1 MSYALVSI
9 RSRIGCLGAAALIFA
24 GNSALALG
32 GVPVTEGLSRTK
44 AEATNIGVCASRDT
58 CINAIMATA
67 RTKEQVRQLFM
78 MARLRRMTIDNT
90 SEAPGPIFRSNRAGE
105 TLAVGNIDA
114 ILTTILLETK
124 NHNPA
129 IPDLQRALALSY
141 LKAGQAQKAEQA
153 LREAIALSPTHAPFW
168 VDLAMALAAQGNT
181 GDAVSALMVADTW
194 SLNPKATRSAYEQA
208 MQAPSIKGMN
218 LVYGEALQ
226 RIAANTAAQE
236 AADLELPPIPA
247 QWPGQNKE
255 KGSKPGNIL
264 FNGCEKPEWP
274 RSSLRYEETGRVML
288 AFFVDEH
295 GMLLRAR
302 KLESSGYAEL
312 DNAAFSAVAACA
324 FQPPLVDDQ
333 PVPGWVKIQY
343 VWTLE

>member
-1 MSYALVSI
+1 MSYTLVSI
-9 RSRIGCLGAAALIFA
+9 RSRICCLGAAALIFA

-32 GVPVTEGLSRTK
+32 GVLVTEGLSRTK
-44 AEATNIGVCASRDT
+44 AEAANIAVCATRDT

-67 RTKEQVRQLFM
+67 RTNEQVRQLFM

-90 SEAPGPIFRSNRAGE
+90 PEAPGPMFRSNRAGE

-124 NHNPA
+124 NHNPG

-141 LKAGQAQKAEQA
+141 LKAGQAQKAEQEM
-153 LREAIALSPTHAPFW
+153 RQAIALTPTHAPYW
-168 VDLAMALAAQGNT
+168 VDLAMAFAAQGNT
-181 GDAVSALMVADTW
+181 ADAVSALMVADSW
-194 SLNPKATRSAYEQA
+194 SLNPNATRSAYEQA
-208 MQAPSIKGMN
+208 MQAPSIKGMEQ
-218 LVYGEALQ
+218 VYGEALQ
-226 RIAANTAAQE
+226 RIATNTAAQE
-236 AADLELPPIPA
+236 VADLALPPIA
-247 QWPGQNKE
+247 GNSAEQNKE
-255 KGSKPGNIL
+255 KGNKPGSVL
-264 FNGCEKPEWP
+264 FKRCEKPEWP
-274 RSSLRYEETGRVML
+274 RSSLRYEETGRVTL

-343 VWTLE
+343 VWTID